1 MDEKPRLRV
10 KIKNLFSCN
19 LYFCYFS
26 GEAVIASEDNVLQF
40 VPLSERRHGR
50 SGALIVTNFKLSFIP
65 SVGTLNTVS
74 TELTTR
80 GRSVERGTKVGI
92 SGKP

>member
-1 MDEKPRLRV
+1 LSINDIV
-10 KIKNLFSCN
+10 A
-19 LYFCYFS
+19 FS

-74 TELTTR
+74 TAFYHRLL
-80 GRSVERGTKVGI
+80 
-92 SGKP
+92 